1 MSDQLKLIVETLNKP
16 PFSRNYNLISFDSLH
31 DIQLLQVLNDVF
43 TEINPQQ
50 ASDVRQEDPE
60 QRFKRM
66 FSFLRMLKYK
76 IPTEGGNLS
85 QFRTGLL
92 QGDKHAVYPILQYLL
107 EKLPELKKRAYVA
120 RYLVK
125 IEVPPDILVDGEVND
140 LYNRYIELIEEFKVT
155 HKESEEM
162 KESGLSVSEMKK
174 DILSMDEEKDQ
185 LKKRIERVKKRVETV
200 SGKDALLQSTALL
213 RKERD
218 REKTLDEQ
226 KHTQRNMLNHAEQKL
241 QRLNI
246 QLQDMK
252 TAGMGIT
259 PEGLIK
265 KLEEENQINSYLC
278 QDKIPKEIE
287 GKKKYS
293 ATLQKV
299 AYSHAMSNSDLD
311 GLNAKIRDLSA
322 EINSL
327 VEKRMV
333 QGDPIDDKL
342 SVFRQQAAVIA
353 NKKSAA
359 AEKMQEFTEE
369 LHGVEEELKEKRQ
382 QLKES
387 DGVEILKG
395 DDFKRYVNKLR
406 GKSTIYKKKRQ
417 ELAELRAE
425 NGVLSRTEDIL
436 KGKDVQT
443 QALLANIEGK
453 YGVSGFHETQE
464 ELEKVST
471 LKSEL
476 DEEKGKT
483 LEDISQMVVQ
493 LTNTIA
499 EKKSNLAPVIK
510 ELRPMRQKCQ
520 ELSITHEERKS
531 AYDTT
536 MAGLESNMSKLEQEV
551 KAYREESMQE
561 ESRYHYIQAMIKIME
576 GQQKKIADEMKLY
589 VSSDNAERK
598 KSLREQYTQKI
609 HEQENAGKALRE
621 KQKSV
626 RDNHAP
632 RIKQVKM
639 WKDLAVIMQC
649 KAACVLKDQ
658 NKTSQRSAA
667 GALEEED
674 RLVLN

>member
-1 MSDQLKLIVETLNKP
+1 MKYIVDNLNKP
-16 PFSRNYNLISFDSLH
+16 PFNRSYNLISFDSLP
-31 DIQLLQVLNDVF
+31 DLQLLQVLNDVF

-50 ASDVRQEDPE
+50 TSDIRQEDPE
-60 QRFKRM
+60 QRVMRM

-76 IPTEGGNLS
+76 PPTEGGSLS
-85 QFRTGLL
+85 QFRTGLV
-92 QGDKHAVYPILQYLL
+92 QGDKHIIYPILQYLF

-120 RYLVK
+120 RYLMK
-125 IEVPPDILVDGEVND
+125 LEVPGDILVDGEVND
-140 LYNRYIELIEEFKVT
+140 LYNMYLELMEQFKQT
-155 HKESEEM
+155 HKESEEI
-162 KESGLSVSEMKK
+162 KESGLSANEIKK
-174 DILSMDEEKDQ
+174 DILAMDEEKEQ
-185 LKKRIERVKKRVETV
+185 LKKRIERVKKRVDTL
-200 SGKDALLQSTALL
+200 SGKDSLLQSAAQL
-213 RKERD
+213 RREKERD
-218 REKTLDEQ
+218 KILEEQ
-226 KHTQRNMLNHAEQKL
+226 KIAQRNMLSHTEQKL
-241 QRLNI
+241 QRLTL
-246 QLQDMK
+246 QLQDMR
-252 TAGMGIT
+252 TAGMGVT
-259 PEGLIK
+259 PEGLVK

-293 ATLQKV
+293 DILQKV
-299 AYSHAMSNSDLD
+299 AYSHAMTNSDLD
-311 GLNAKIRDLSA
+311 ALNLQIKSLSSD
-322 EINSL
+322 INGL

-359 AEKMQEFTEE
+359 AEKMQDVADE
-369 LHGVEEELKEKRQ
+369 LHNAEEELKEKKQ

-395 DDFKRYVNKLR
+395 DDFKRYVSKLR
-406 GKSTIYKKKRQ
+406 GKSTAYKKKRQ

-436 KGKDVQT
+436 KGKDEQT
-443 QALLANIEGK
+443 QALLASIEGK
-453 YGVSGFHETQE
+453 HGISGFHQTQE
-464 ELEKVST
+464 ELEKIST

-510 ELRPMRQKCQ
+510 ELRPLRQKCQ
-520 ELSITHEERKS
+520 ELSMVHDERKS
-531 AYDTT
+531 AHDST

-576 GQQKKIADEMKLY
+576 GQQKKIADEMKFY
-589 VSSDNAERK
+589 VSADASERR
-598 KSLREQYTQKI
+598 KSLRDQYTQKI

-621 KQKSV
+621 SQKSV
-626 RDNHAP
+626 RDDHAP
-632 RIKQVKM
+632 RMKQMNM

-658 NKTSQRSAA
+658 NKTVQKSAA

>member
-1 MSDQLKLIVETLNKP
+1 
-16 PFSRNYNLISFDSLH
+16 
-31 DIQLLQVLNDVF
+31 
-43 TEINPQQ
+43 
-50 ASDVRQEDPE
+50 
-60 QRFKRM
+60 
-66 FSFLRMLKYK
+66 MLKYK

-369 LHGVEEELKEKRQ
+369 LHGVEEELKEKKQ